1 MRDDIKKLT
10 KKWHYLAISHP
21 KSTKSKIG
29 DRQGVKNLILDVY
42 CSLLYHRAISRTME
56 CVLICTSHECVCII
70 FLQTIR
76 EREFLYNLIRESPV
90 SEAITMTA
98 KYLRGEMTC
107 HYCWSERMYFRLGE
121 FYDYVSTLPP
131 RFVGTCRLSY
141 QEINKKRE
149 SEREK
154 SSEIQY
160 IAFHFYAI

>member
-1 MRDDIKKLT
+1 
-10 KKWHYLAISHP
+10 
-21 KSTKSKIG
+21 
-29 DRQGVKNLILDVY
+29 
-42 CSLLYHRAISRTME
+42 ME

-76 EREFLYNLIRESPV
+76 EREFLYDLTRESPV

-141 QEINKKRE
+141 QEIKKKRE